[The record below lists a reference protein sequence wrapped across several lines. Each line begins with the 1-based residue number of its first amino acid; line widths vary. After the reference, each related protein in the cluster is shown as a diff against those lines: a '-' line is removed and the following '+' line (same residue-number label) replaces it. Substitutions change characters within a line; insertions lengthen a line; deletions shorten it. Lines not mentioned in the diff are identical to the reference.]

1 MKYFFT
7 EKALKDIKKL
17 SQHTQ
22 KRIVKKLDFFASQKD
37 LIRFSEPLINSALG
51 QYRFRI
57 GDYRIIFDLEIED
70 VIILRIGHRKSIY
83 R

>member
-7 EKALKDIKKL
+7 EKALKDIEKL

-22 KRIVKKLDFFASQKD
+22 KRIVKKLDFLVSQKD
-37 LIRFSEPLINSALG
+37 LIQFSEPLINSALG